1 MARLERSDIR
11 HRILLLL
18 IFLYLIT
25 LCIMV
30 FVVPPGFDPDSGWG
44 FMVMHNMER
53 GAAFNR
59 LLTPNPANI
68 ANNNI
73 SFLSWWSP
81 GQYMVAYILR
91 LLLGV
96 TNGHAISLTIA
107 ASYLSGL
114 TGFYLLFKKLGFSP
128 LIAALSIGFIAT
140 QLFFV
145 QQFVYYNGGELL
157 LFAFIGW
164 FLYGCFSFDR
174 VTWCTIAFIFLAGLA
189 GFFCK
194 SSVLWMLAA
203 GLCCMWVNIS
213 IKQGRVK
220 TGSLLLHK
228 ESIVSWL
235 KNGLLLLLPLIAV
248 VVVVNVFYLAKGANP
263 SSAYGQVQVTPEAFL
278 FPLAAPLVAGF
289 SIDELV
295 DGLIYQPDGHTLSYS
310 AAIGILAGL
319 FLICIFF
326 VRTLVKSGSPRP
338 YILAFVS
345 FYLFGC
351 AFFCFMY
358 LRQYN
363 ISYEARH
370 FRILGIL
377 AIPGVIH
384 LLLKW
389 RISKVIFIGGWCLIT
404 WLSIGY
410 LSREFAYNRGA
421 ARGNLG
427 LSEQLY
433 DPLTMKEILKLDRE
447 YQGDAVFVLMSPDI
461 GAEIVNNRVIVM
473 NTETAPNAVFSGVC
487 YKGKGGPIFILVP
500 AAFCTSDIKPALNKM
515 FSGYRNFS
523 AKRLSAGYY
532 LYAARD

>member
-1 MARLERSDIR
+1 MTRFERSDIG

-59 LLTPNPANI
+59 LVTPDPANI

-81 GQYMVAYILR
+81 GQYMVAYILK

-107 ASYLSGL
+107 GSYLLGL
-114 TGFYLLFKKLGFSP
+114 TGFYLFFKKLGFSP
-128 LIAALSIGFIAT
+128 PTAALSIGFIAT

-164 FLYGCFSFDR
+164 FLFGCFSFDR
-174 VTWCTIAFIFLAGLA
+174 VTWRAMAFIFFAGLA

-213 IKQGRVK
+213 LKQGGAK

-228 ESIVSWL
+228 ESIALWL
-235 KNGLLLLLPLIAV
+235 KNGLLLLLPLVAM

-289 SIDELV
+289 SVDELV
-295 DGLIYQPDGHTLSYS
+295 DGLIYQPDGHTLSYP
-310 AAIGILAGL
+310 AAIGVLAGL
-319 FLICIFF
+319 ALLCLFF
-326 VRTLVKSGSPRP
+326 VRTLIKSGSPRQ
-338 YILAFVS
+338 YIVAFVA
-345 FYLFGC
+345 FYVFSC
-351 AFFCFMY
+351 TFFCLMY
-358 LRQYN
+358 LRQYS

-370 FRILGIL
+370 FRILGLL
-377 AIPGVIH
+377 AVPGVIH
-384 LLLKW
+384 LLSKW
-389 RISKVIFIGGWCLIT
+389 RTTKVLFVCGWCAFT
-404 WLSIGY
+404 WLSVGY
-410 LSREFAYNRGA
+410 FSREYSENRRA

-433 DPLTMKEILKLDRE
+433 DTSTMKEILKLDSQ
-447 YQGDAVFVLMSPDI
+447 YHGDAVFVLMSSDI
-461 GAEIVNNRVIVM
+461 GAEIVHNRVIVL
-473 NTETAPNAVFSGVC
+473 NTEITPGSIFSGRC
-487 YKGKGGPIFILVP
+487 YSGKCGPLFILVP
-500 AAFCTSDIKPALNKM
+500 SAYCTRDIKPALNKM
-515 FSGYRNFS
+515 FTGYQNFS
-523 AKRLSAGYY
+523 AKRLSADYY